1 VHDNTLN
8 LHCTALHCTA
18 LTFNLR
24 TKLQQKLSSF
34 VVVVVVVVVDVV
46 AVVVSCI
53 EEPSLIP
60 SIDMNAHHNHNYN
73 QMVQLLPG
81 LMMVLRPTHA
91 LDDRYDTTNKI
102 TYKKTEDNN
111 LNLFLSIL
119 FYSIYIFLIINS
131 WKVGWQSRVCYDCC
145 TSSW

>member
-8 LHCTALHCTA
+8 LHCTALHYTA

-24 TKLQQKLSSF
+24 TELQQKLSSF
-34 VVVVVVVVVDVV
+34 VVVVVDVVDVVDVVVVVVVDVVDVV

-60 SIDMNAHHNHNYN
+60 SNDLNAHHNHNYN

-81 LMMVLRPTHA
+81 LMMVLRPMHA
-91 LDDRYDTTNKI
+91 LDDRYGTTHKI

-119 FYSIYIFLIINS
+119 FYSIYIFFN
-131 WKVGWQSRVCYDCC
+131 Y
-145 TSSW
+145 

>member
-8 LHCTALHCTA
+8 LHCTALHYTA

-24 TKLQQKLSSF
+24 TELQQKLSSF
-34 VVVVVVVVVDVV
+34 VVVVVDVVDVV

-60 SIDMNAHHNHNYN
+60 SNDLNAHHNHNYN

-81 LMMVLRPTHA
+81 LMMVLRPMHA
-91 LDDRYDTTNKI
+91 LDDRYGTTHKI

-119 FYSIYIFLIINS
+119 FYSIYIFFN
-131 WKVGWQSRVCYDCC
+131 Y
-145 TSSW
+145 